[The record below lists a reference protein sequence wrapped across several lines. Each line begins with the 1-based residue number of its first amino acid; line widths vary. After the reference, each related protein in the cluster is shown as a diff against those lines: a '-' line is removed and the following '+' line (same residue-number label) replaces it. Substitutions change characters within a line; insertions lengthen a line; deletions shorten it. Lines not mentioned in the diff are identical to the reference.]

1 MFTFLATL
9 AKTLLGYSE
18 DGTIFITDSDV
29 PTLGWFLVLVVP
41 PIIFF
46 VALVQLLSYW
56 GLVQWG
62 VKKFAV
68 FFLVSGQP
76 WHSHSAGDGEVAA
89 NLSCF
94 CFTKNSTPCRYL
106 ARKQSLRWHVR
117 SSET

>member
-18 DGTIFITDSDV
+18 DGTIFLTDSDV

-46 VALVQLLSYW
+46 VALIQLLSYW

-68 FFLVSGQP
+68 FFLVSGWLLAQD
-76 WHSHSAGDGEVAA
+76 SAGDGD
-89 NLSCF
+89 SC
-94 CFTKNSTPCRYL
+94 
-106 ARKQSLRWHVR
+106 
-117 SSET
+117 